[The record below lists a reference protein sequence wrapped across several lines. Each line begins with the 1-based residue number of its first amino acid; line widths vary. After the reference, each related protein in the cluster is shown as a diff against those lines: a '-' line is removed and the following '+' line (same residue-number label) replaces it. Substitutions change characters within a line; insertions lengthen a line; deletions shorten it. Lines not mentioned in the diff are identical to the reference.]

1 MIPSIFSLAPRIA
14 LECVHPKSAARCSDL
29 LCLVEAHTIHYM
41 QESLFIK
48 GLSGKKKLR
57 GEIKVNTAKNAILKA
72 MAASVLFDDEV
83 TLVDVPNIEDV
94 HRMAEL
100 LEDLGVN
107 VKVDQENNKKDNK
120 KDKKN
125 NCYITVG
132 PDISTDLDTEISER
146 LRTSIVLTGP
156 LLSRFGKVSFPHP
169 GGDVIGAR
177 PIDFF
182 LEGFKKFGA
191 EIAHEDDRYELSVKG
206 GKLKGA
212 NIFFRSPTHTGTETM
227 MMTAVLA
234 EGKTILKNCVTEPEI
249 KDLADFLNLCGAQI
263 VGAGTSTIE
272 IEGGDL
278 LHANKR
284 EHLVIPDRIETGS
297 FLILGALCADEL
309 VISNCNPLH
318 VEVLIELL
326 RQSGV
331 SIDTEVDK
339 IILRNNGKTPNKDFK
354 AIDIK
359 THEYPGFAT
368 DLQAPMVVYL
378 TQVFGA
384 SVVHE
389 TIFEGRLNYTD
400 DLVRMGADIVMWD
413 AHRAQV
419 KGPTQLTG
427 RALGSPDIRAGLAFI
442 IAASV
447 AKGNSLINN
456 VYHIDRGYERIE
468 ERLAKLGLDITRTN
482 RTE

>member
-1 MIPSIFSLAPRIA
+1 
-14 LECVHPKSAARCSDL
+14 
-29 LCLVEAHTIHYM
+29 M

-48 GLSGKKKLR
+48 GLSGEKKLR
-57 GEIKVNTAKNAILKA
+57 GEIKVNTAKNAVLKA
-72 MAASVLFDDEV
+72 MTASVLFEDEV
-83 TLVDVPNIEDV
+83 TLVDVPDIEDV
-94 HRMAEL
+94 GRMAEL
-100 LEDLGVN
+100 LKDLGVN
-107 VKVDQENNKKDNK
+107 IK
-120 KDKKN
+120 KDKEDEN
-125 NCYITVG
+125 SRYNIITS
-132 PDISTDLDTEISER
+132 PDISTDLDTKISER

-156 LLSRFGKVSFPHP
+156 LLSRFGRVSFPHP
-169 GGDVIGAR
+169 GGCVIGER

-191 EIAHEDDRYELSVKG
+191 DVTHQSSRYEIKARS

-212 NIFFRSPTHTGTETM
+212 NIFFRTPTHTGTETM

-234 EGKTILKNCVTEPEI
+234 EGKTILKNCAMEPEI

-263 VGAGTSTIE
+263 AGAGTSTIE

-278 LHANKR
+278 LRTNGK
-284 EHLVIPDRIETGS
+284 EHKVIPDRIETGS
-297 FLILGALCADEL
+297 FLILGALCAEEL

-318 VEVLIELL
+318 VEALIEML

-331 SIDTEVDK
+331 SIDTETDK
-339 IILRNNGKTPNKDFK
+339 IIVNNDSKTQNKDLK
-354 AIDIK
+354 AVDIK

-378 TQVFGA
+378 TQVSGE
-384 SVVHE
+384 SLVHE
-389 TIFEGRLNYTD
+389 TIFEGRLNYTN

-413 AHRAQV
+413 PHRVQI
-419 KGPTQLTG
+419 KGPTTLVG
-427 RALGSPDIRAGLAFI
+427 RTLGSPDLRAGLAFV

-456 VYHIDRGYERIE
+456 VYYIDRGYERIE
-468 ERLAKLGLDITRTN
+468 ERLAKIGLDITRTN
-482 RTE
+482 RVE

>member
-1 MIPSIFSLAPRIA
+1 M
-14 LECVHPKSAARCSDL
+14 H
-29 LCLVEAHTIHYM
+29 
-41 QESLFIK
+41 ESLFIR
-48 GLSGKKKLR
+48 GLSGEKKLR
-57 GEIKVNTAKNAILKA
+57 GEIKVNTAKNAVLKA
-72 MAASVLFDDEV
+72 IAAGILFEDDV

-100 LEDLGVN
+100 VRDLGVQ
-107 VKVDQENNKKDNK
+107 VKEEKGRLT
-120 KDKKN
+120 
-125 NCYITVG
+125 ITTK
-132 PDISTDLDTEISER
+132 PDISTDLNTEISKK
-146 LRTSIVLTGP
+146 LRASIVLTGP

-182 LEGFKKFGA
+182 LEGFEKFGA
-191 EIAHEDDRYELSVKG
+191 EITHANNQYELKAKG

-212 NIFFRSPTHTGTETM
+212 NIFFRTPTHTGTETM
-227 MMTAVLA
+227 IMAAVLA
-234 EGKTILKNCVTEPEI
+234 EGKTILKNCVMEPEI
-249 KDLADFLNLCGAQI
+249 EDLASFLNLCGAHI
-263 VGAGTSTIE
+263 TGAGTSTIE

-278 LHANKR
+278 LRTNGK
-284 EHLVIPDRIETGS
+284 EHRVIPDRIETGS

-331 SIDTEVDK
+331 SIDTEIDK
-339 IILRNNGKTPNKDFK
+339 IILKNNGKVLDEDLK

-378 TQVFGA
+378 TQVSGE
-384 SVVHE
+384 SLVHE

-400 DLVRMGADIVMWD
+400 DLVRMGADIIMWD
-413 AHRAQV
+413 PHRVQV
-419 KGPTQLTG
+419 KGPTSLTG
-427 RALGSPDIRAGLAFI
+427 RTLGSPDIRAGLAFI

-456 VYHIDRGYERIE
+456 VYHIDRGYEQIE

>member
-1 MIPSIFSLAPRIA
+1 M
-14 LECVHPKSAARCSDL
+14 H
-29 LCLVEAHTIHYM
+29 
-41 QESLFIK
+41 ESLFIK
-48 GLSGKKKLR
+48 GLSGEKRLR
-57 GEIKVNTAKNAILKA
+57 GEIRVITAKNAILKA
-72 MAASVLFDDEV
+72 MAASILFDDTV
-83 TLVDVPNIEDV
+83 TLVDTPHIEDV
-94 HRMAEL
+94 ECMSEL
-100 LEDLGVN
+100 LEDLGAHVE
-107 VKVDQENNKKDNK
+107 KDGENNST
-120 KDKKN
+120 
-125 NCYITVG
+125 YRIRVG
-132 PDISTDLDTEISER
+132 SDISTDLNIEISKR

-156 LLSRFGKVSFPHP
+156 LLSRFGRVSFPHP
-169 GGDVIGAR
+169 GGDIIGAR

-182 LEGFKKFGA
+182 LEGFEKFGA
-191 EIAHEDDRYELSVKG
+191 EVTHRGSRYEIQAKG
-206 GKLKGA
+206 KKLKGA
-212 NIFFRSPTHTGTETM
+212 HIFFRSPTHTGTETM

-234 EGKTILKNCVTEPEI
+234 EGNTILKNCAMEPEI
-249 KDLADFLNLCGAQI
+249 EDLANFLNLCGARI
-263 VGAGTSTIE
+263 TGAGTSTIE

-278 LHANKR
+278 LRTNGK
-284 EHLVIPDRIETGS
+284 EHRVIPDRIETGS

-309 VISNCNPLH
+309 IIKDCNPLH

-331 SIDTEVDK
+331 SIDTEVDR
-339 IILRNNGKTPNKDFK
+339 IILRNNGKVPNKDFK

-378 TQVFGA
+378 TQVSGE
-384 SVVHE
+384 SLVHE

-400 DLVRMGADIVMWD
+400 DLVRMGADIAMWD

-419 KGPTQLTG
+419 KGPSILTG
-427 RALGSPDIRAGLAFI
+427 RTLGSPDLRAGLAFV

-456 VYHIDRGYERIE
+456 VYYIDRGYEQIE
-468 ERLAKLGLDITRTN
+468 KRLADIGLNITRTN